1 MILDNR
7 AEWRSVKSE
16 QQRPKNRTLGTP
28 HEVGSAAEKQ
38 FAICM
43 VWCLPVRYDKNQI
56 RAVPDM
62 PYHNDKRLIL
72 VIYGIKGGRHIQ
84 QGKCSYFSF
93 VNV

>member
-16 QQRPKNRTLGTP
+16 QYSPRTEPWGTP

-38 FAICM
+38 FAIFM
-43 VWCLPVRYDKNQI
+43 VWYLPVRYDKNQF

-62 PYHNDKRLIL
+62 PYHSDERLI
-72 VIYGIKGGRHIQ
+72 RMP
-84 QGKCSYFSF
+84 
-93 VNV
+93 